1 MVSDQRGI
9 TQRTHSTKQKV
20 VLIDARS
27 ERVPA
32 DTESAG
38 VMERTDH
45 LTVQY
50 FEGHGYLS

>member
-1 MVSDQRGI
+1 MEQHREHG
-9 TQRTHSTKQKV
+9 STKQKV

-27 ERVPA
+27 EPVPA

-45 LTVQY
+45 LAVQY